1 MDYAHIKNGRVVNI
15 VVWDGKSELTYASEL
30 VPLSENVEIGW
41 EYVNEE
47 FVDNKPKTEG
57 IQ

>member
-30 VPLSENVEIGW
+30 VPLLENVEIGW
-41 EYVNEE
+41 EYVDEE
-47 FVDNKPKTEG
+47 FVDNRPKTEG
-57 IQ
+57 IK